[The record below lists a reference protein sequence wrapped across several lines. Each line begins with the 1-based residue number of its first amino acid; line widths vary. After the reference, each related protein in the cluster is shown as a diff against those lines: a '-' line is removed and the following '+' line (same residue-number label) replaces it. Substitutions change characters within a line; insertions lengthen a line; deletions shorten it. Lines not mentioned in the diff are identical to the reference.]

1 MGAQDS
7 QMKDDYQSAVG
18 RRRAVTDH
26 LVPRQAEMLAAT
38 LDLEQ
43 APGLAAG
50 ELLPGWH
57 WIYFLDAPASG
68 LVGADGRSVP
78 GGFLPDT
85 GLPRRMWGGGELIF
99 HRPLKLGDQ
108 ATSEACLESVE
119 EKHGRS
125 GRFVVL
131 KVHYALADGDGL
143 AVEERRDIVMREAA
157 SHAEIPA
164 RREPPGAAVWQ
175 RDLTPS
181 HMLLFRFSA
190 LTFNS
195 HRIHY
200 DADYVRDVEGYP
212 DLLVHGPLL
221 ALLLLGH
228 LADSCP
234 GVTIRRFR
242 YRAVAPLFVERP
254 LTLCGRPTGEGEA
267 ELWVAGEDG
276 GLAMQAD
283 ATFD

>member
-1 MGAQDS
+1 MT
-7 QMKDDYQSAVG
+7 DDDQSAVG
-18 RRRAVTDH
+18 RRRTVSDH

-38 LDLEQ
+38 LDVEQ
-43 APGLAAG
+43 SPELAAG
-50 ELLPGWH
+50 ELPPGWH

-68 LVGADGRSVP
+68 LVGQDGRSVP

-85 GLPRRMWGGGELIF
+85 GLPRRMWGGGELVF
-99 HRPLKLGDQ
+99 HRPLRLGDQ
-108 ATSEACLESVE
+108 ATSEACLESVD

-131 KVHYALADGDGL
+131 KVRYALSDSDGL
-143 AVEERRDIVMREAA
+143 AVEERRDIVMRGAA
-157 SHAEIPA
+157 GHGELPP
-164 RREPPGAAVWQ
+164 RREPPGEAVWQ
-175 RDLTPS
+175 RSLTPS

-228 LADSCP
+228 LAESCP
-234 GVTIRRFR
+234 GAVIRRFR
-242 YRAVAPLFVERP
+242 YRAVAPLFVSRP
-254 LTLCGRPTGEGEA
+254 LTLCGRPAGEESA

-276 GLAMQAD
+276 ALAMQAE

>member
-1 MGAQDS
+1 MGAQES
-7 QMKDDYQSAVG
+7 HIADDFQSAVG
-18 RRRAVTDH
+18 RRQVTTDD
-26 LVPRQAEMLAAT
+26 LAPRQAELLAAT
-38 LDLEQ
+38 LDL
-43 APGLAAG
+43 GLPPALGAG
-50 ELLPGWH
+50 DLLPGWH
-57 WIYFLDAPASG
+57 WIYFLDAPPSG
-68 LVGADGRSVP
+68 EIGADGRSVP

-85 GLPRRMWGGGELIF
+85 GLPRRMWGGGELTF
-99 HRPLKLGDQ
+99 HRPLRLGGKAQ
-108 ATSEACLESVE
+108 SEARIDSIA

-131 KVHYALADGDGL
+131 NVHYAISDSDGL

-157 SHAEIPA
+157 GHGAIPA
-164 RREPPGAAVWQ
+164 RREPPDDAVWQ
-175 RDLTPS
+175 RTMTPS

-228 LADSCP
+228 LAESRPD
-234 GVTIRRFR
+234 VTIRRFR
-242 YRAVAPLFVERP
+242 YRAVAPLFVARP
-254 LTLCGRPTGEGEA
+254 LTLCGRPAGDGEA
-267 ELWVAGEDG
+267 SLWVVGDDG
-276 GLAMQAD
+276 ALAMQAE

>member
-1 MGAQDS
+1 
-7 QMKDDYQSAVG
+7 
-18 RRRAVTDH
+18 
-26 LVPRQAEMLAAT
+26 MLAAT
-38 LDLEQ
+38 LDREQ
-43 APGLAAG
+43 SPELAAG

-57 WIYFLDAPASG
+57 WIYFLDAPATD
-68 LVGADGRSVP
+68 LIGADGRSVP

-99 HRPLKLGDQ
+99 HRPLSLGRR
-108 ATSEACLESVE
+108 ATCKASLESVD
-119 EKHGRS
+119 EKQGRS

-131 KVHYALADGDGL
+131 KVHYAVSDDEGL

-157 SHAEIPA
+157 GHGEIPS
-164 RREPPGAAVWQ
+164 RREPPGEAAW
-175 RDLTPS
+175 RRSLTPS
-181 HMLLFRFSA
+181 HILLFRFSA

-200 DADYVRDVEGYP
+200 DADYVREVEGYP

-228 LADSCP
+228 LAESCP
-234 GVTIRRFR
+234 GVVIRRFR
-242 YRAVAPLFVERP
+242 YRAVAPLFVARP
-254 LTLCGRPTGEGEA
+254 LTLCGRPSGEGKA
-267 ELWVAGEDG
+267 ELWVAGDDG
-276 GLAMQAD
+276 GLAMQAE